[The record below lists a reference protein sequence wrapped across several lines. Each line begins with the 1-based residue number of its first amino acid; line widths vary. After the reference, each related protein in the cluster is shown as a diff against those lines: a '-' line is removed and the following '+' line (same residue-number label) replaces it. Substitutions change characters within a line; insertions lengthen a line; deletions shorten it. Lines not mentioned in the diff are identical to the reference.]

1 MYLAY
6 RSDSA
11 PSNGALSHGAIA
23 GIVVAVVAF
32 IAATTFGLWT
42 YFTRRFKKTR
52 PRTIFRLACIDQNSG
67 PRPGPLMEI
76 DTTSGLWTCF
86 TRRFKKTRPITTIRL
101 PCIDQNSDPRPG
113 QRMESDTPDSDPLLG
128 DSYIDIDEPSIEW
141 AHPYVLADVSANSS
155 QDDLLHVHDQS
166 ALHNSARRLP
176 EVSLD
181 SQKRI
186 PLDSDETYADGLD
199 GIPGFRENTYPP
211 PYLGSQDTYLD
222 SFLDASSPSM
232 PTTEGSSAP
241 LSNPPNYDKDGP
253 WIIHRMDTSSSPEVV
268 SEEHVSQISKRKM
281 SDSSDVIHLGER
293 AQYSSDISRYHTQPD
308 TPRSVLPTTI
318 PLTSYHTSYQ
328 TSSYSAYSTT
338 SERLSISHPHQPSVS
353 SETDTTSNEWTLV
366 SLDTTGP
373 IHSRSR
379 RGQLSLA
386 AETVDPR
393 ELEYG
398 PNPVIFAHLAKT
410 DIEDFPHSNEA
421 ISNSLCRME
430 TTSEPELVPEQ
441 RISKRRKSD
450 SNDVLGSER
459 CLGRGDDALP
469 TAPAGNK
476 RRAYDWRSTQQ
487 PYSTL
492 NGLSSCESCSPSNDS
507 DPPSLVHTDGSSPEL
522 AQPESDRASSTQS
535 RMTSPASTSSLDEST
550 SESSAPSEGDQSLAC
565 TECDMSFRTFGQ
577 RREHQN
583 RKHTRRFKCDMC
595 DRAFNLQADLGR
607 HERTVHKSDGGA
619 IDGGHEES
627 PLKCPNEGCKTAD
640 KIWDRKDNLWRHIV
654 RCRKALG
661 MMA

>member
-6 RSDSA
+6 RATSA

-32 IAATTFGLWT
+32 TAAATFGLWTYLKRRFKETPTRERIPPARNHPFSGPRPGPRMEIDITFGLWT

-52 PRTIFRLACIDQNSG
+52 PRTIIRLACIDQNSG
-67 PRPGPLMEI
+67 PRPG
-76 DTTSGLWTCF
+76 
-86 TRRFKKTRPITTIRL
+86 
-101 PCIDQNSDPRPG
+101 QH
-113 QRMESDTPDSDPLLG
+113 MESDTPDSDPLLG

-141 AHPYVLADVSANSS
+141 THPYVLADVSAHSS
-155 QDDLLHVHDQS
+155 QDDLL
-166 ALHNSARRLP
+166 
-176 EVSLD
+176 
-181 SQKRI
+181 
-186 PLDSDETYADGLD
+186 
-199 GIPGFRENTYPP
+199 P
-211 PYLGSQDTYLD
+211 PYPGSQDTYLD
-222 SFLDASSPSM
+222 SFLDASSPSV
-232 PTTEGSSAP
+232 PTTEGSSAHLFSP
-241 LSNPPNYDKDGP
+241 RNNDKDGP
-253 WIIHRMDTSSSPEVV
+253 WILHRMDTSGSPEVV
-268 SEEHVSQISKRKM
+268 SEENVSQNSKRKM

-293 AQYSSDISRYHTQPD
+293 ARYSSDISRYHPQPD

-318 PLTSYHTSYQ
+318 PLTSYHTGYK

-338 SERLSISHPHQPSVS
+338 SERLPISHPHQSSVS

-366 SLDTTGP
+366 SLDTMGP

-379 RGQLSLA
+379 RGQLSLPS
-386 AETVDPR
+386 ETVDPR
-393 ELEYG
+393 ELEYR
-398 PNPVIFAHLAKT
+398 PNPVIFAHLAET
-410 DIEDFPHSNEA
+410 DIEEFPRSNEA
-421 ISNSLCRME
+421 ISDSVCRIE
-430 TTSEPELVPEQ
+430 IPSDPELVPEQ
-441 RISKRRKSD
+441 RVSKRRKGGSSD
-450 SNDVLGSER
+450 VFRSER
-459 CLGRGDDALP
+459 CLGRGNDALP

-476 RRAYDWRSTQQ
+476 RIAYDWRSIQQ

-492 NGLSSCESCSPSNDS
+492 NDLSSCESGSPSDDS
-507 DPPSLVHTDGSSPEL
+507 DPTSLVHTVGSSPEL
-522 AQPESDRASSTQS
+522 AQPESDQASSTQS
-535 RMTSPASTSSLDEST
+535 RMASPASTSSLDEST
-550 SESSAPSEGDQSLAC
+550 PESSAPSDGDQSLAC

-577 RREHQN
+577 RREHEN
-583 RKHTRRFKCDMC
+583 RRHFRRFKCDMC